1 MKLISTF
8 IVIVLLYG
16 CQSKEQSVVISQNSI
31 SIAMQIYAISSKISL
46 SDESIINLRTF
57 FQENDSL
64 AEMELKKG
72 KSLDEIARR
81 YCPSIN
87 TIASLLNTLEGNDY
101 MFYQKN
107 NGPQLPY
114 ISDLR
119 TVVKYRQELNLS
131 HVQIEQLLHHIEEI

>member
-8 IVIVLLYG
+8 IVIVLLSG

-46 SDESIINLRTF
+46 SDESIMNLRTF

-72 KSLDEIARR
+72 KSLDEIARW
-81 YCPSIN
+81 YCPSIGN
-87 TIASLLNTLEGNDY
+87 YIQSYSLTL
-101 MFYQKN
+101 
-107 NGPQLPY
+107 
-114 ISDLR
+114 
-119 TVVKYRQELNLS
+119 VK
-131 HVQIEQLLHHIEEI
+131 I